1 MKLEELLENFKNQ
14 ESELSK
20 KVAELSKQL
29 SVSRENLLR
38 LNGAIEGIQ
47 IAISKRDSSSQ
58 ENQSGESEVAKTE
71 VLPE

>member
-1 MKLEELLENFKNQ
+1 MKLEELLENFKTQ

-20 KVAELSKQL
+20 KVAELSQQL